1 MIQIAI
7 SGGRKLES
15 AEADFVEGLV
25 INAERLIRVFDQLV
39 NRESRVVWLDDSVR
53 DLQSVAV

>member
-15 AEADFVEGLV
+15 AEADFIESLV
-25 INAERLIRVFDQLV
+25 IDAERLIRVFDQLV
-39 NRESRVVWLDDSVR
+39 DRECRIVRLDDGVR
-53 DLQSVAV
+53 DL